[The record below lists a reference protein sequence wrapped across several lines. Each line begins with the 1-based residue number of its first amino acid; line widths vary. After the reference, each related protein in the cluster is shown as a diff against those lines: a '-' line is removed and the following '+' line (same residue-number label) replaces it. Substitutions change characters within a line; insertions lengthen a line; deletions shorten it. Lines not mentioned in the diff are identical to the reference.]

1 MIVRFGASR
10 FLADRQNAHAL
21 AVLVLLQPAVDT
33 VFLLVLGLDVAADV
47 LAVDL
52 DGAPELHFR
61 SALADGLLSCAKF

>member
-21 AVLVLLQPAVDT
+21 AVLVLFQPAVDT
-33 VFLLVLGLDVAADV
+33 VFLLILGLDVAADV

-52 DGAPELHFR
+52 DGAAELHFR
-61 SALADGLLSCAKF
+61 PALADGLLSCAKF